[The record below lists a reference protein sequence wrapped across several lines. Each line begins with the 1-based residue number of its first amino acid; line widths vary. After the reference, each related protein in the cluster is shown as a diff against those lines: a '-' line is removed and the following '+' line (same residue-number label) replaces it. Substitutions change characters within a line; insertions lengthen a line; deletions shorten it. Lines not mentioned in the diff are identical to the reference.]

1 MHFDKLNYSFAN
13 ETTDIELSAMPE
25 NAHSVFCIA
34 GSGSR
39 FTPLL
44 SKNPVRMDVVDSSV
58 AQLYIAELRYQAI
71 KQLDFESYLKLLG
84 YKTTTAHQRLNI
96 FLSLDLKEDL
106 KIFWLE
112 KNTNWQKKGFIFI
125 GSWEKKLQWLR
136 RVFFLFHF
144 KKLGSTFNSKSPKNF
159 PMRAWNL
166 FCRFILNESLVRKLL
181 YSDQSKYNLPLPFS
195 EFVNQQF
202 KRQILKAPLDRNF
215 FLQFLFCGNLLS
227 PDSWPIEADSNIF
240 EQAKKSTTKVSFVL
254 KNLNEIKD
262 FGYDFYSLSDCFSY
276 LSDDDSQNFLNKI
289 KASGV
294 KVNGVI
300 RYFMYHP
307 DIDFSHFQY
316 SENDYSNQEYVP
328 IYKIIHFST

>member
-1 MHFDKLNYSFAN
+1 MHFHKLNYSFAN

-25 NAHSVFCIA
+25 NAQSVFCIA

-44 SKNPVRMDVVDSSV
+44 SKNPVRMDVIDSSV

-71 KQLDFESYLKLLG
+71 KQLDYDSYLKLLG
-84 YKTTTAHQRLNI
+84 YKPTTANQRLNI
-96 FLSLDLKEDL
+96 FSSLDLKTDL

-125 GSWEKKLQWLR
+125 GSWEKKLQLLR
-136 RVFFLFHF
+136 KAFFLFHF
-144 KKLGSTFNSKSPKNF
+144 KKLDSIFSNNNPKDF
-159 PMRAWNL
+159 PMRAWSL

-181 YSDQSKYNLPLPFS
+181 YSDQSKYNLPLSFS
-195 EFVNQQF
+195 IFVKQQF
-202 KRQILKAPLDRNF
+202 AKQILKPSLDRNF
-215 FLQFLFCGNLLS
+215 FMQFLFCGNLLS
-227 PDSWPIEADSNIF
+227 PESWPIEADRSIF
-240 EQAKKSTTKVSFVL
+240 EQIKKSTTKVLFVL
-254 KNLNEIKD
+254 KNLNEINS

-276 LSDDDSQNFLNKI
+276 LSDADSQNFLNKI
-289 KASGV
+289 KASNV
-294 KVNGVI
+294 TANGVI

-307 DIDFSHFQY
+307 DIDFSHFRY
-316 SENDYSNQEYVP
+316 SENDYSNQEHVP

>member
-71 KQLDFESYLKLLG
+71 KQLDFENYLKLLG
-84 YKTTTAHQRLNI
+84 YKTTTAYQRLNI

-144 KKLGSTFNSKSPKNF
+144 KKIGSIFNSKNPKNF

-202 KRQILKAPLDRNF
+202 KRQILKASLDRNF

-316 SENDYSNQEYVP
+316 SENDYSNQESVP